1 MSATILFRRLVAG
14 VVVFIASIN
23 TPAYAWEA
31 DVHYGLTKWLALK
44 AGFSPSQAEDIAK
57 GDVGVD
63 SSHVT
68 DPIMSSLL
76 SCRSDDSG
84 SNTVHDNHFASKMPA
99 PGAPP
104 ARRVT
109 PGEVWIKQNIL
120 PVPPGSNR
128 IVLGQ
133 YLHTFQDSWSHQ
145 AEPDVPP
152 TCNSMLAWA
161 HAQVRGGWS
170 CHIADLTYRWHDDVV
185 AMAGATYEILRK
197 RTAGRSPAWS
207 TLLKSVEDFAARRSK
222 WEKDDWFRS
231 QWAREPWFA
240 QDKYF
245 RSLEFLQGLT
255 VPDCREAGE
264 CKSYDF
270 SIVGQYA
277 KSIGE
282 SGRAADVPG
291 DVFDL
296 FGKLLTTMV
305 GQSTGTTTELIDAA
319 GAQGALAN
327 SLNIREPC
335 AALTVTMAPLMLT
348 VGMVRGDGARQPL
361 ALCELALEKRLNGQP
376 LSCTEA
382 LDAIGKALN
391 QPQRV
396 GPSLAEV
403 RSMSKGPDF
412 DYFVERAPAEGTYIG
427 TVRFRHVMNDVLR
440 LRVRTINGQL
450 RISTFAWVPRQ

>member
-1 MSATILFRRLVAG
+1 
-14 VVVFIASIN
+14 
-23 TPAYAWEA
+23 
-31 DVHYGLTKWLALK
+31 
-44 AGFSPSQAEDIAK
+44 
-57 GDVGVD
+57 
-63 SSHVT
+63 
-68 DPIMSSLL
+68 
-76 SCRSDDSG
+76 
-84 SNTVHDNHFASKMPA
+84 MPA
-99 PGAPP
+99 PGVPP

-170 CHIADLTYRWHDDVV
+170 CHI
-185 AMAGATYEILRK
+185 
-197 RTAGRSPAWS
+197 
-207 TLLKSVEDFAARRSK
+207 
-222 WEKDDWFRS
+222 
-231 QWAREPWFA
+231 
-240 QDKYF
+240 
-245 RSLEFLQGLT
+245 
-255 VPDCREAGE
+255 
-264 CKSYDF
+264 
-270 SIVGQYA
+270 
-277 KSIGE
+277 
-282 SGRAADVPG
+282 
-291 DVFDL
+291 
-296 FGKLLTTMV
+296 
-305 GQSTGTTTELIDAA
+305 
-319 GAQGALAN
+319 
-327 SLNIREPC
+327 LNIREPC

-361 ALCELALEKRLNGQP
+361 ALCELALEKRLNGQT

-382 LDAIGKALN
+382 LDAIGNALN